1 MKPFFGIHYFQLL
14 ELKACKICKRILC
27 VGVTGIGTRPVVADY
42 MKQIGQT
49 DRRVL
54 ATDEWL
60 RVKNAEG
67 VYALGD
73 CATIEQRKIAED
85 IAYLFKLADKNGD
98 GTLSVSEFVDTMNN
112 VRVRYPQI
120 DLYMERQ
127 HMKGVVGLLND
138 AIKKEK
144 DLKLDLD
151 HFSEAICKVGLL
163 SPGMRLLN
171 RSVAT

>member
-1 MKPFFGIHYFQLL
+1 
-14 ELKACKICKRILC
+14 
-27 VGVTGIGTRPVVADY
+27 

-60 RVKNAEG
+60 RVKNADG

-73 CATIEQRKIAED
+73 CATVEQRKVAED
-85 IAYLFKLADKNGD
+85 ISYLFKLADTDDD
-98 GTLSVSEFVDTMNN
+98 GYLSVLEFVGTMEK

-127 HMKGVVGLLND
+127 HMKGVLGLLND
-138 AIKKEK
+138 AMQKGK

-151 HFSEAICKVGLL
+151 HFSEAICKVGFRIIL
-163 SPGMRLLN
+163 
-171 RSVAT
+171 